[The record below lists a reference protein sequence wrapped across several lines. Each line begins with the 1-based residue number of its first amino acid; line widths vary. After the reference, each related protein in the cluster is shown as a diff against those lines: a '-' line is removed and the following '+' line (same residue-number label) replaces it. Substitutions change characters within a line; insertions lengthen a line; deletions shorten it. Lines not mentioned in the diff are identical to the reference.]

1 LDERRYKPATYL
13 DRALMPR
20 KSIAARNDEQRERQ
34 ADLRRR
40 NREKRRPT
48 RDDVARIV
56 LWQAITRVHEKEMPQ
71 AWERIV
77 DGIVDQL
84 AEQGFDARESELV
97 IEDLV
102 QRYTSGRG
110 GFRRKTHLSANQA
123 ADGEDNGDS

>member
-1 LDERRYKPATYL
+1 MSAGTSQRPIWTEPA
-13 DRALMPR
+13 MPR
-20 KSIAARNDEQRERQ
+20 KSISTRNDQQRERQ
-34 ADLRRR
+34 AELRRR
-40 NREKRRPT
+40 NRVKRRPT

-56 LWQAITRVHEKEMPQ
+56 LWQVITRVHEKEMPK
-71 AWERIV
+71 AWERIA

-110 GFRRKTHLSANQA
+110 GFRRKTHLRARQA
-123 ADGEDNGDS
+123 ADCENKGDG

>member
-1 LDERRYKPATYL
+1 MSVGTRQRPIRTEPA
-13 DRALMPR
+13 MPR

-56 LWQAITRVHEKEMPQ
+56 LWQVITRVHEKEMPQ
-71 AWERIV
+71 AWERIA
-77 DGIVDQL
+77 DGIIDQL
-84 AEQGFDARESELV
+84 AEQGFDSRESELV

-110 GFRRKTHLSANQA
+110 GFRRKTHLNARRA
-123 ADGEDNGDS
+123 PDGEDKGDG

>member
-1 LDERRYKPATYL
+1 
-13 DRALMPR
+13 MPR
-20 KSIAARNDEQRERQ
+20 KSISTRNDEQRERQ

-56 LWQAITRVHEKEMPQ
+56 LWLTRVHEKEMPK
-71 AWERIV
+71 AWERIA
-77 DGIVDQL
+77 DGIIDQL
-84 AEQGFDARESELV
+84 AEQGFDTRESELV

-110 GFRRKTHLSANQA
+110 GFRRKTHLNARRA
-123 ADGEDNGDS
+123 PDGEDKGDG